1 MPGVWRGY
9 RNNKRSLEH
18 GCNEIGIIAYTSLL
32 RYIPEKYLTILEILY
47 QIIEIFLAL
56 SETLLKVVR
65 FMSKC
70 NVKRSRS

>member
-18 GCNEIGIIAYTSLL
+18 GCNEIGI
-32 RYIPEKYLTILEILY
+32 YIIIEDNPEKYLTILEILY
-47 QIIEIFLAL
+47 QTIEIFLTV

-70 NVKRSRS
+70 NVKRRKR